1 MECVTKIVSFNLF
14 PMHVPGVEVRVVIN
28 RNHRLDLPG
37 KRKIFR
43 FHIRR
48 SYLFSPLS
56 DGIGLGLK
64 IHTACHTHYYDLHI

>member
-1 MECVTKIVSFNLF
+1 MECITLTATFSLF
-14 PMHVPGVEVRVVIN
+14 PMHVSGVEVRVVIMKN
-28 RNHRLDLPG
+28 QRLDLPG

-56 DGIGLGLK
+56 DGIGPGLK
-64 IHTACHTHYYDLHI
+64 IHTATHTLL

>member
-1 MECVTKIVSFNLF
+1 
-14 PMHVPGVEVRVVIN
+14 MHITGVEVRVVIITKN
-28 RNHRLDLPG
+28 QRLDLPG

-56 DGIGLGLK
+56 DGIGPGLE
-64 IHTACHTHYYDLHI
+64 IRTATHTHISMTCTYDFICHSLSPH